1 MRVTGM
7 ILSLAVLGACAP
19 GPPDDPPPPAPLAFA
34 GPSNVTVDPTP
45 VPVPSRPRPP
55 QLIDPPTTTTQ
66 NNVVTPVPGAV
77 TGPAQIPPR
86 TSIWPTPPRVLQT
99 TRPDVAP
106 RNVTGQPPAV
116 WRY

>member
-1 MRVTGM
+1 MRMTGA
-7 ILSLAVLGACAP
+7 ILGVALLGACAP
-19 GPPDDPPPPAPLAFA
+19 GPPEEPPAPTPLAFA
-34 GPSNVTVDPTP
+34 GPANVTVDPT
-45 VPVPSRPRPP
+45 VTPVPSQPRPP
-55 QLIDPPTTTTQ
+55 QTIVPPTTTSSDLT
-66 NNVVTPVPGAV
+66 VTPVPGAV